1 MQCRRCGKE
10 LGNFSRCEFC
20 GYDNVEGNVREMTN
34 AEKNSYDGVTIETGE
49 TSDEQNFKNSYTRKT
64 NSNSNYSAY
73 KNFSRRTIYT
83 SSQGIFSRLI
93 DKILFGLMNN
103 ELVAKIA
110 AILIAV
116 ALAALMFFVAI
127 PILFLI
133 LATGIALFAFSK
145 LGR

>member
-1 MQCRRCGKE
+1 MKCQRCGKE

-20 GYDNVEGNVREMTN
+20 GYNNVEGNVREMTN
-34 AEKNSYDGVTIETGE
+34 AEKISYDGVTIDTGE
-49 TSDEQNFKNSYTRKT
+49 TSEQNSTNSYTHRT
-64 NSNSNYSAY
+64 NNKSNYSAY

-103 ELVAKIA
+103 DLVVKIA
-110 AILIAV
+110 VTLIGV